1 MPDFRSARGVTVI
14 EATIV
19 VATVALLSAILAP
32 AAAIYID
39 QARQARTREDIKSI
53 GDAINEFI
61 ADTGEHQFLRNGS
74 NGGSDEIPPTRADSN
89 RVDILV
95 SDGDIP
101 TLATAVSSETLW
113 TQTVNGT
120 SVDTF
125 SNHLAENLPG
135 EVSTSRYRNPT
146 DMTIAFP
153 GGNNIDFARADS
165 SGLNAPHAWRGPY
178 IPSPVNS
185 DPWGNRYT
193 ANVAWLDPSPTAV
206 VSGITAGFGT
216 GDYPR
221 LDVFVLSAG
230 PDEEIDTKIAQDGA
244 VPGDD
249 DFLFMVSSNAK

>member
-146 DMTIAFP
+146 DVTIAFP
-153 GGNNIDFARADS
+153 GGTWWKRQQADPTGIAEFVARELPF
-165 SGLNAPHAWRGPY
+165 GR
-178 IPSPVNS
+178 
-185 DPWGNRYT
+185 
-193 ANVAWLDPSPTAV
+193 
-206 VSGITAGFGT
+206 FGT
-216 GDYPR
+216 PGEVGDVVTFLASPR
-221 LDVFVLSAG
+221 ASWISGTSIVV
-230 PDEEIDTKIAQDGA
+230 DGCQSRS
-244 VPGDD
+244 
-249 DFLFMVSSNAK
+249 F